1 MTTIPKFNIIYCSNN
16 HGIIGVKNDLYCK
29 IKNDLLNFK
38 KITTSTNENMNIII
52 MGYNTWLSIGEKPLP
67 NRINIVIQNKPNI
80 NIESDYCDFNFS
92 IDGNVEN
99 NKVIDNDYI
108 DFDKYGFSN
117 LYSYFSLKDVFNSLN
132 SEFIKYDQIYII
144 GGASLYKETIN
155 KYKNSINH
163 IYHTLIDD
171 NFDGILDEYISQSS
185 ANWSW
190 YSNNTRSIVNK
201 KTNITHC
208 VKFNMDYSDFKLIDS
223 KKFSSV
229 GEIYNQLY
237 NENIIMSKI
246 YITKVIDYSFNVYK
260 YNPNKEESQYL
271 NLMKEILDSNNII
284 KGRNG
289 NVISQFGKRMEFD
302 LTKSFP
308 LLTTK
313 RVGWKTVLRELLWF
327 INGSTDNKLLKDKK
341 VNIWNANASKEFLES
356 RGLTYEEDDL
366 GPVYGFQWR
375 HFGADYKD
383 CNTNYS
389 GKGKDQLKY
398 IIDEIKSNPNS
409 RRLILNSWNASDI
422 DKMALPPCHVMV
434 QFNID
439 DKFIDCQ
446 LYQRSGD
453 MFLGVPFNIS
463 SYAFLLCII
472 GHITGYFPR
481 KLVHILGDS
490 HIYEEHIEAVKE
502 QLSRVPEN
510 FPKLNISNEL
520 KDIDNIKEEFF
531 NIENYYPQ
539 SSIKAPMIA

>member
-16 HGIIGVKNDLYCK
+16 YGIIGVKNDLYCK

-38 KITTSTNENMNIII
+38 KITTSKNDNMNIII

-67 NRINIVIQNKPNI
+67 NRINIVIQNKPS
-80 NIESDYCDFNFS
+80 IEIDYCDFSFS
-92 IDGNVEN
+92 IDGNLDNINEN
-99 NKVIDNDYI
+99 NNYI
-108 DFDKYGFSN
+108 DFNKYGYNN
-117 LYSYFSLKDVFNSLN
+117 LYSYFSLKDVFDSLN
-132 SEFIKYDQIYII
+132 SKFIKYNEIFII
-144 GGASLYKETIN
+144 GGASLYNESIN
-155 KYKNSINH
+155 KYKNNINL

-171 NFDGILDEYISQSS
+171 NFDGILDEYISQSK

-190 YSNNTRSIVNK
+190 YSNNTRNIVNK
-201 KTNITHC
+201 KTKITHC
-208 VKFNMDYSDFKLIDS
+208 VKFNIDYSDFKLIES
-223 KKFSSV
+223 TKSSSI
-229 GEIYNQLY
+229 GELYNQLY
-237 NENIIMSKI
+237 NDNILMSKK
-246 YITKVIDYSFNVYK
+246 YIKKVIDYSFNVYK

-271 NLMKEILDSNNII
+271 DLMKEILYSNNIV

-289 NVISQFGKRMEFD
+289 NVISQFGKKMEFD

-356 RGLTYEEDDL
+356 RGLTYKEDDL

-375 HFGADYKD
+375 HFGADYID
-383 CNTNYS
+383 CNTDYS

-398 IIDEIKSNPNS
+398 IIDEINSNPNS

-439 DKFIDCQ
+439 GKFIDCQ

-463 SYAFLLCII
+463 SYSFLLCII

-481 KLVHILGDS
+481 KLIHILGDS
-490 HIYEEHIEAVKE
+490 HIYQEHIDAVKE
-502 QLSRVPEN
+502 QLSRVPGK
-510 FPKLNISNEL
+510 FPILSISNEL
-520 KDIDNIKEEFF
+520 KNIDNIKEEFF
-531 NIENYYPQ
+531 NIENYNPQ

>member
-38 KITTSTNENMNIII
+38 KITTSNNDKTNIII

-67 NRINIVIQNKPNI
+67 NRINIVIQNKLDNE
-80 NIESDYCDFNFS
+80 IEYCDFS
-92 IDGNVEN
+92 E
-99 NKVIDNDYI
+99 
-108 DFDKYGFSN
+108 YGYSN
-117 LYSYFSLKDVFNSLN
+117 LYSYFSLKDVFDNCNNLEYN
-132 SEFIKYDQIYII
+132 QIYII
-144 GGASLYKETIN
+144 GGASLYNETIN
-155 KYKNSINH
+155 KYKKNIQY

-171 NFDGILDEYISQSS
+171 NFDGIIDEYITQSNES
-185 ANWSW
+185 WSW
-190 YSNNTRSIVNK
+190 YSKNK
-201 KTNITHC
+201 KVKINVTHC
-208 VKFNMDYSDFKLIDS
+208 TKFNMDYSDFKLIES
-223 KKFSSV
+223 VEYSSS

-237 NENIIMSKI
+237 DSNIVMSKM
-246 YITKVIDYSFNVYK
+246 YNTKIIDYRFLKYQ

-271 NLMKEILDSNNII
+271 DLMKEILDSNNII
-284 KGRNG
+284 SGRNG

-327 INGSTDNKLLKDKK
+327 MNGSTDNQLLKDKK

-356 RGLTYEEDDL
+356 RGLDYKEDDL

-375 HFGADYKD
+375 HFGADYTD
-383 CNTNYS
+383 CKTNYT

-398 IIDEIKSNPNS
+398 IIDEIKSNPSS

-439 DKFIDCQ
+439 GKFIDCQ

-490 HIYEEHIEAVKE
+490 HIYEEHIDAVKE
-502 QLSRVPEN
+502 QLSRVPGK
-510 FPKLNISNEL
+510 FPTLNISTEL

-531 NIENYYPQ
+531 NIENYSPQ
-539 SSIKAPMIA
+539 ASIKAPMIP